1 VTQCVVRILV
11 PGLAACNLWTLRF
24 LFRESLRSPR
34 FDCVN
39 YFGGPTSGRVSGN
52 ARLPGKKW
60 SPPALRCTLH
70 RQPVFSAAN
79 EKALAADVRHVPNL
93 SAALYSATIFLSAF
107 LLFQVQP
114 ILAKL
119 VLRWFGGAAAVW
131 IVSLAFYQLT
141 YLLGNLYAHTL
152 IQRAGARISTRTHA
166 LLLGAS
172 LLLLPIL
179 PSAFWQPRGG
189 EEPTWRILGALAA
202 TVGLPFLLLSATGP
216 LLQAWYSLRRE
227 GLRPYRF
234 YALSN
239 AGSLLAL
246 LSYPLLVEPLLS
258 THRQALVWSAVYG
271 AFVLLCSTL
280 AFRMRAVNL
289 PPPTRRAEG
298 RPRWRLQLLWLLLAA
313 CASAL
318 LLAVTQ
324 HVSQNIAAI
333 PLLWILPLSLYLLS
347 LILCF
352 EGERWYRRRLFLPL
366 LPVALAAMAYLLSPR
381 FEGMGPRWLIPL
393 YFAGLFICCMVCHGE
408 MAALKPQPEFLTL
421 FYLMVSAGGASG
433 GLFVALLAP
442 HIFSAFYELPLA
454 LAACAVAVL
463 IALLRQPG
471 SSGRGLGRPAVLAAE
486 AFTLL
491 LLALVFHVARL
502 QGRQS
507 LVTARNFYGVLRVS
521 ILPAVGARPAVTQL
535 RNGTVVHGEEI
546 IGPRSDVPTTY
557 YGQNSGIGI
566 ALLFARQAG
575 NIRVGVIGLGVG
587 TLARYG
593 QKGDH
598 YYFYEINP
606 LDAELA
612 TNLFDFLSH
621 ADAEVSVIPGDGRL
635 SLERQSPQQFDVLAL
650 DAFSGDAI
658 PIHLLTREA
667 FELYFRH
674 LKPHGALAIHVT
686 NRLLDLPPL
695 IEAEARTVGARAIAV
710 TNAEDEAN
718 AVYESTWMLVD
729 LAATPNPTVSNL
741 AESGIDLPPGTSTQ
755 IEAQIEKRR
764 VRPWTDDYSNLL
776 EILK

>member
-1 VTQCVVRILV
+1 M
-11 PGLAACNLWTLRF
+11 
-24 LFRESLRSPR
+24 S
-34 FDCVN
+34 
-39 YFGGPTSGRVSGN
+39 
-52 ARLPGKKW
+52 
-60 SPPALRCTLH
+60 
-70 RQPVFSAAN
+70 SAAN
-79 EKALAADVRHVPNL
+79 EKALAADLKHAPDL
-93 SAALYSATIFLSAF
+93 SSVLYSATIFLSAF

-119 VLRWFGGAAAVW
+119 ILPWFGGAAAVW

-141 YLLGNLYAHTL
+141 YLLGNVYAHTL
-152 IQRAGARISTRTHA
+152 MQRAGTRISTRTHA
-166 LLLGAS
+166 LLLGTS

-202 TVGLPFLLLSATGP
+202 TVGLPFLLLSATSP
-216 LLQAWYSLRRE
+216 LLQAWYALGRQ

-258 THRQALVWSAVYG
+258 THRQALLWSAAYG
-271 AFVLLCSTL
+271 GFVLLCSTL
-280 AFRMRAVNL
+280 SFRMRAVNL
-289 PPPTRRAEG
+289 PPTARRAEG
-298 RPRWRLQLLWLLLAA
+298 RPRWKLQLIWLLLAA

-318 LLAVTQ
+318 LLSITQ

-333 PLLWILPLSLYLLS
+333 PLLWIVPLSLYLLS

-366 LPVALAAMAYLLSPR
+366 LPAALAAMAYLLSPQ
-381 FEGMGPRWLIPL
+381 FEGAGPRWLIPL

-408 MAALKPQPEFLTL
+408 MAALKPQPEFLTF
-421 FYLMVSAGGASG
+421 FYLMVSAGGAAG

-471 SSGRGLGRPAVLAAE
+471 PSHRRLSRPAVLAAE
-486 AFTLL
+486 LLALL
-491 LLALVFHVARL
+491 LLGLVSYVARL

-507 LVTARNFYGVLRVS
+507 LVTARNFYGVLRVG
-521 ILPAVGARPAVTQL
+521 ILPAAGLRPAVTQL
-535 RNGTVVHGEEI
+535 RNGMVVHGEEI

-593 QKGDH
+593 QKGDR

-606 LDAELA
+606 LDTELA
-612 TNLFDFLSH
+612 TNLFDFLGH
-621 ADAEVSVIPGDGRL
+621 ADAEVSIVPGDGRL
-635 SLERQSPQQFDVLAL
+635 SLERQSPQQFDVLVV

-658 PIHLLTREA
+658 PVHLLTREA
-667 FELYFRH
+667 FQLYFRH
-674 LKPHGALAIHVT
+674 IKPHGLLAIHVT

-695 IEAEARTVGARAIAV
+695 IEAAAQTVGARAIAL
-710 TNAEDEAN
+710 TNAEDEPN

-741 AESGIDLPPGTSTQ
+741 AESRIDLPRGTFNPNRSPKQ
-755 IEAQIEKRR
+755 EKTSAALDRR
-764 VRPWTDDYSNLL
+764 LQQPAGDSEVNWDHCNPTHAAFPTFSHKVVSRRAV
-776 EILK
+776 

>member
-1 VTQCVVRILV
+1 MLRLRRQFRRPRV
-11 PGLAACNLWTLRF
+11 PKGVPQRPA
-24 LFRESLRSPR
+24 
-34 FDCVN
+34 
-39 YFGGPTSGRVSGN
+39 
-52 ARLPGKKW
+52 LPGKEW
-60 SPPALRCTLH
+60 SPPASRCTLH

-79 EKALAADVRHVPNL
+79 EKALAADVRHEPDPSVVL
-93 SAALYSATIFLSAF
+93 FSGTIFLSAF

-119 VLRWFGGAAAVW
+119 ILPWFGGTAAVW

-141 YLLGNLYAHTL
+141 YLLGNTYAHTL
-152 IQRAGARISTRTHA
+152 MQRVGARISTRTHV

-189 EEPTWRILGALAA
+189 EEPTWRILGVLAA
-202 TVGLPFLLLSATGP
+202 TVGLPFLLLSATSP
-216 LLQAWYSLRRE
+216 LLQAWYALGRE

-246 LSYPLLVEPLLS
+246 LSYPLLAEPLLS
-258 THRQALVWSAVYG
+258 THRQALLWSAAYG

-280 AFRMRAVNL
+280 AFRMRAVKL
-289 PPPTRRAEG
+289 APPVHRTED
-298 RPRWRLQLLWLLLAA
+298 RPNWKLQLVWLLLAA

-318 LLAVTQ
+318 LLSITQ

-333 PLLWILPLSLYLLS
+333 PLLWIVPLSIYLLS

-352 EGERWYRRRLFLPL
+352 ESGRRYRRRLFLPL

-381 FEGMGPRWLIPL
+381 FEGAGPRLLIPL
-393 YFAGLFICCMVCHGE
+393 YFAGLFICCMICHGE
-408 MAALKPQPEFLTL
+408 MTALKPRPEFLTL
-421 FYLMVSAGGASG
+421 FYLMVSAGGATG

-471 SSGRGLGRPAVLAAE
+471 PSGRGLGRPAVLAAE
-486 AFTLL
+486 VLTLL
-491 LLALVFHVARL
+491 LLALVSYVAYL

-521 ILPAVGARPAVTQL
+521 ILPAAGLRPAVTQL

-546 IGPRSDVPTTY
+546 IGPRSDMPTTY

-606 LDAELA
+606 LDTELA
-612 TNLFDFLSH
+612 ANLFDFLGH
-621 ADAEVSVIPGDGRL
+621 ADAEVSIIPGDGRL
-635 SLERQSPQQFDVLAL
+635 SLEREPPQQFDVLVV

-658 PIHLLTREA
+658 PVHLLTREA

-674 LKPHGALAIHVT
+674 LKPHGLLAIHVT

-695 IEAEARTVGARAIAV
+695 IEAEARTVGARAVTV
-710 TNAEDEAN
+710 TNTEDDAN

-729 LAATPNPTVSNL
+729 LAATPNSTVSGL
-741 AESGIDLPPGTSTQ
+741 AESRVDLPPGTSTR
-755 IEAQIEKRR
+755 IEAQIEKRP

>member
-1 VTQCVVRILV
+1 M
-11 PGLAACNLWTLRF
+11 
-24 LFRESLRSPR
+24 S
-34 FDCVN
+34 
-39 YFGGPTSGRVSGN
+39 
-52 ARLPGKKW
+52 
-60 SPPALRCTLH
+60 
-70 RQPVFSAAN
+70 SAAN
-79 EKALAADVRHVPNL
+79 EKTLAADVEHAPDL
-93 SAALYSATIFLSAF
+93 SLVSYSATIFLSAF
-107 LLFQVQP
+107 LLFQIQP

-119 VLRWFGGAAAVW
+119 ILPWFGGAAAVW

-141 YLLGNLYAHTL
+141 YLLGNLYAHIL
-152 IQRAGARISTRTHA
+152 MQRAGARISTRTHA
-166 LLLGAS
+166 LLLGTS

-179 PSAFWQPRGG
+179 PRAFWQPRGG

-202 TVGLPFLLLSATGP
+202 TVGLPFLLLSATSP
-216 LLQAWYSLRRE
+216 LLQAWYALGRQ

-258 THRQALVWSAVYG
+258 THRQALFWSAAYG
-271 AFVLLCSTL
+271 GFVLLCWTL
-280 AFRMRAVNL
+280 AFRMHAVKL
-289 PPPTRRAEG
+289 PPPVRRIED
-298 RPRWRLQLLWLLLAA
+298 RPLWKLRLIWLLLAA

-318 LLAVTQ
+318 LLSITQ

-333 PLLWILPLSLYLLS
+333 PLLWIVPLSLYLLS

-352 EGERWYRRRLFLPL
+352 EGDRWYRRRLFLPV

-381 FEGMGPRWLIPL
+381 FEGAGPRLLIPL

-421 FYLMVSAGGASG
+421 FYLMVSAGGATG

-442 HIFSAFYELPLA
+442 HVFSAFYELPLA

-471 SSGRGLGRPAVLAAE
+471 PSGQRLGRPAVLAAE
-486 AFTLL
+486 VLTLL
-491 LLALVFHVARL
+491 LLALVSYVASL

-507 LVTARNFYGVLRVS
+507 LVTARNFYGVLRVN
-521 ILPAVGARPAVTQL
+521 ILPAAGLRPAVTQL

-546 IGPRSDVPTTY
+546 IGPRNDVPTTY

-606 LDAELA
+606 LDTELA
-612 TNLFDFLSH
+612 TNLFDFLAH
-621 ADAEVSVIPGDGRL
+621 ADAELSIIPGDGRL
-635 SLERQSPQQFDVLAL
+635 SLQGQSPQQFDVLVV

-658 PIHLLTREA
+658 PVHLLTREA

-674 LKPHGALAIHVT
+674 LKPHGLLAIHVT

-695 IEAEARTVGARAIAV
+695 IDAEARTVGARAIAV
-710 TNAEDEAN
+710 TNAEDEPN

-741 AESGIDLPPGTSTQ
+741 AESRIDLPRGTSTQ
-755 IEAQIEKRR
+755 IESQIEAQIKKSP